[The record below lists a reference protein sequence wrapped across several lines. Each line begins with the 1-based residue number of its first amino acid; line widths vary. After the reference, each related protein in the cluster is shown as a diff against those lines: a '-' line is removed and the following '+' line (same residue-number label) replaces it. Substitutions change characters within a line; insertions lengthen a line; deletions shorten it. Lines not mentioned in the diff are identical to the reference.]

1 MKLILLLILIIA
13 PLHILCQ
20 NFNVLGELVKS
31 DSRYYYPSA
40 HPTNYNAYYIKTSS
54 FPKDDI
60 LYFKMTIRYGYF
72 RGSSMYY
79 EGRNSIVNSLYLNS
93 RQDYNSRD
101 YTSIYSG
108 SFYNSY
114 TYYYKVSKPSYDY
127 LYVAPPNYEYHSG
140 ISSVEVYSTNSF
152 GISIWVWIGIGI
164 FVLVVIIL
172 SIVFYACKRAQRKA
186 QEESLQNPSVDP
198 IPLNTNPV
206 SNEPINVNI
215 NHISPPSQVPYNPN
229 PNPNA
234 FAPAQYSPVPS
245 PYGPVPSPY
254 NQPPPGY

>member
-20 NFNVLGELVKS
+20 NFNVLGELIKS

-40 HPTNYNAYYIKTSS
+40 HPTNYNAYYIRTSS

-72 RGSSMYY
+72 RSSSMYY

-152 GISIWVWIGIGI
+152 GISIWVWIGIG
-164 FVLVVIIL
+164 
-172 SIVFYACKRAQRKA
+172 Y
-186 QEESLQNPSVDP
+186 
-198 IPLNTNPV
+198 
-206 SNEPINVNI
+206 
-215 NHISPPSQVPYNPN
+215 
-229 PNPNA
+229 
-234 FAPAQYSPVPS
+234 
-245 PYGPVPSPY
+245 
-254 NQPPPGY
+254 

>member
-20 NFNVLGELVKS
+20 NFNVLGELIKS

-40 HPTNYNAYYIKTSS
+40 HPTNYNAYYIRTSS

-60 LYFKMTIRYGYF
+60 LYFKMTIRYGRF
-72 RGSSMYY
+72 RSSSMYY
-79 EGRNSIVNSLYLNS
+79 EGRNSIVNSL
-93 RQDYNSRD
+93 
-101 YTSIYSG
+101 
-108 SFYNSY
+108 YNSY

-140 ISSVEVYSTNSF
+140 ISTVEVYSTNSF

-186 QEESLQNPSVDP
+186 QEESLQNPGVDP
-198 IPLNTNPV
+198 IPLNTNPD

-215 NHISPPSQVPYNPN
+215 NPIPPPSQVPYDPN

-234 FAPAQYSPVPS
+234 FAPAQYS